1 MGAKQQILYYLLENF
16 NILWKIF
23 EKIEKFSRQGRR
35 PKPKNPAQWHCA
47 TSGINN
53 IIFLAKRIIINNW
66 KYMVYKYL
74 FLRLYHIFY

>member
-1 MGAKQQILYYLLENF
+1 MENF
-16 NILWKIF
+16 YFFGNIWW
-23 EKIEKFSRQGRR
+23 RQI
-35 PKPKNPAQWHCA
+35 KNPAQWHCA

-74 FLRLYHIFY
+74 FLILYHGGGLAALPKAYFLLKVK